1 MIRKILIIT
10 LLIEACF
17 SLRSQIL
24 TKEYLRSVQEAD
36 QFYYF
41 EEDYNRAARNQLIYK
56 SFNDPGYILEPLEQ
70 KVVTGIS
77 VVNLM
82 DFQKPEKLS
91 KLLSLQDLK
100 MHLSGSMVLL
110 LTRQ

>member
-17 SLRSQIL
+17 SLRSQTL
-24 TKEYLRSVQEAD
+24 TKEYLQSVQEAD

-41 EEDYNRAARNQLIYK
+41 EEDYKKAARNQLINK
-56 SFNDPGYILEPLEQ
+56 SFNDPDDIPELLEQ

-82 DFQKPEKLS
+82 DFQKPEKQS
-91 KLLSLQDLK
+91 MLLSLKDLK

-110 LTRQ
+110 